1 LQELEFADLVDF
13 QREHVKNRAK
23 LISIVGDLSI
33 IDQAELERFGSVK
46 QIAIDDLFVE

>member
-1 LQELEFADLVDF
+1 
-13 QREHVKNRAK
+13 VKDRAK